1 MTHWM
6 SLFKPHSLGWSV
18 VRPVQMERG
27 EPGRVFTVLLLT
39 AAWGEHSLAPGV
51 AREVDGGREGG
62 RRAVGKQFPPER
74 K

>member
-1 MTHWM
+1 
-6 SLFKPHSLGWSV
+6 
-18 VRPVQMERG
+18 MERG